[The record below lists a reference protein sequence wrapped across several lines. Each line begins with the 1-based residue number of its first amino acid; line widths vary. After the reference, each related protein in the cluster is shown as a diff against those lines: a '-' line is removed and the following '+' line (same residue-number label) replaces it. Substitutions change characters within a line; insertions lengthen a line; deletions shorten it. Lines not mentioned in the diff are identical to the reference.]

1 MSIQK
6 IYITEFLKLAAIYP
20 VLDVRSPSEYQHAHI
35 PNAISFP
42 LFTNDERKIVGTSY
56 KQESKQNAIKIGLDY
71 FGPKMRL
78 MVENA
83 EQIIN
88 THFNNHRHLNNK
100 SVLVHCWR
108 GGMRSGAV
116 AWLLNL
122 FGYDV
127 FLLDAGYKSYRNLV
141 LKQFEKVYQFKI
153 IGGFAGSGK
162 TKILHNLLD
171 DKFAVLNLEAIA
183 NHKGSALG
191 AIGQDAQ
198 PSQEMFENLLAA
210 SLISNC
216 NSTKHDFIFI
226 EDESQRIGNLQIP
239 NALWLQ
245 MRNSKV
251 YFLDIPF
258 NERLNYITEEYGIH
272 PKEQLANAIMRIQKK
287 LGGLESKNAINFLND
302 DNFKDCFSILLKYY
316 DKSYSIAM
324 LKRKNHQTQ
333 IKNILSNLVDA
344 EQNKNLLIQNLD

>member
-1 MSIQK
+1 MCIR
-6 IYITEFLKLAAIYP
+6 
-20 VLDVRSPSEYQHAHI
+20 DR
-35 PNAISFP
+35 
-42 LFTNDERKIVGTSY
+42 
-56 KQESKQNAIKIGLDY
+56 
-71 FGPKMRL
+71 
-78 MVENA
+78 
-83 EQIIN
+83 
-88 THFNNHRHLNNK
+88 
-100 SVLVHCWR
+100 
-108 GGMRSGAV
+108 
-116 AWLLNL
+116 
-122 FGYDV
+122 
-127 FLLDAGYKSYRNLV
+127 
-141 LKQFEKVYQFKI
+141 FKI

-316 DKSYSIAM
+316 DKSYSIC
-324 LKRKNHQTQ
+324 
-333 IKNILSNLVDA
+333 
-344 EQNKNLLIQNLD
+344 LLYTSPSPRDRTRSRMPSSA